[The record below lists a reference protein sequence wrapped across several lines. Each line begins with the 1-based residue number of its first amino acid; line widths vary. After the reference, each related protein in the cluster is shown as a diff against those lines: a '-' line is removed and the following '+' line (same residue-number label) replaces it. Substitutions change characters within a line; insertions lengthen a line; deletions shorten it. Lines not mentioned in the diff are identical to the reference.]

1 MFSFGKKEKK
11 DELLLGLDAIAG
23 AGRVKKDVSMA
34 DYCSFRCGGRA
45 AYFCEPADEASAAAL
60 LALLKRE
67 GADFVVIGNGSNM
80 LFKDSGY
87 KGVVVHIGKAQA
99 LSGVSVNGNVIT
111 AGAGAM
117 FAAVSREAARAG
129 LSGLEFACGIPGSV
143 GGAVFMNAG
152 AYEQDVKAVLRSV
165 RCAGADGAIKTLPAE
180 ELDLSYR
187 HSVFEESGELVLS
200 AEFELQPADP
210 AAIEARMADLTQ
222 RRSEKQP
229 LQYPSA
235 GSFFKRPEG
244 HFAGKLI
251 EGSGLKGL
259 KLGGA
264 QVSELHAGF
273 IINAG
278 GATASDVIDLM
289 KVVQETVFNDS
300 GVMLEPEVR
309 IIG

>member
-1 MFSFGKKEKK
+1 MNNDTQFYNKLT
-11 DELLLGLDAIAG
+11 ELLG
-23 AGRVKKDVSMA
+23 AESVRRDEPMA
-34 DYCSFRCGGRA
+34 EHCSFRCGGAA
-45 AYFCEPADEASAAAL
+45 AYFCEPADGARLAAL
-60 LALLKRE
+60 LKLLAAE
-67 GADFVVIGNGSNM
+67 GRPYLILGNGSNV
-80 LFKDSGY
+80 LFRDSGY
-87 KGVVVHIGKAQA
+87 AGVVVHIGKAPA
-99 LSGVSVNGNVIT
+99 LADIKVEGNVIT

-117 FAAVSREAARAG
+117 FAAVSRAAAAAG

-152 AYEQDVKAVLRSV
+152 AYEQDVASVLRSV
-165 RCAGADGAIKTLPAE
+165 KSAGAGGEIKERAAS
-180 ELDLSYR
+180 ELQLSYR
-187 HSVFEESGELVLS
+187 HSVFEENGEVVLS
-200 AEFELQPADP
+200 AVFELQPADP
-210 AAIEARMADLTQ
+210 AQIEEKMADLT
-222 RRSEKQP
+222 RRRTEKQP

-235 GSFFKRPEG
+235 GSFFKRPAG
-244 HFAGKLI
+244 NFAGKLI
-251 EGSGLKGL
+251 QDSGLKGL

-289 KVVQETVFNDS
+289 KVVQETVYNDS